1 MRPERS
7 NTERL
12 AIRQF
17 ELSDAEFIL
26 RLLNDES
33 FLRFIGDKG
42 VRTLE
47 DACDYLSNGP
57 IASYH
62 AHGFGLFHV
71 AEKSSG
77 EPVGMCGL
85 LRRDGQQ
92 HPDIGFAFLPEYCAQ
107 GFAFESASAVLEYGR
122 SVLAID
128 TIVAFVNPDN
138 ERSIRLLERLGLAH
152 VGQATLEG
160 GSQQQN
166 SYSSVYST

>member
-1 MRPERS
+1 M
-7 NTERL
+7 NALKTERL

-17 ELSDAEFIL
+17 ELSDAAFIL
-26 RLLNDES
+26 RLVNDES
-33 FLRFIGDKG
+33 FLHFIGDKG

-47 DACDYLSNGP
+47 DACDYLSDGP

-71 AEKSSG
+71 AEKLSG
-77 EPVGMCGL
+77 EPIGMCGL
-85 LRRDGQQ
+85 LKRDGQQ

-107 GFAFESASAVLEYGR
+107 GFAYESAVAVLEYGH
-122 SVLAID
+122 LKLDID

-138 ERSIRLLERLGLAH
+138 ERSIRLLERLGLAYA
-152 VGQATLEG
+152 GQVTLEG
-160 GSQQQN
+160 IARQQK

>member
-1 MRPERS
+1 MKELI
-7 NTERL
+7 TERL

-26 RLLNDES
+26 RLVNDES
-33 FLRFIGDKG
+33 FLHFIGDKG

-71 AEKSSG
+71 AGKSSG

-85 LRRDGQQ
+85 LKRDGQR

-107 GFAFESASAVLEYGR
+107 GLAYESAAAVLEYGH
-122 SVLAID
+122 SELDID
-128 TIVAFVNPDN
+128 TIVAFVNPEN
-138 ERSIRLLERLGLAH
+138 ERSIRLLDRLGLAF
-152 VGQATLEG
+152 VGQVTLEG
-160 GSQQQN
+160 ISQQQN